1 MFKAT
6 INTSLLFLVLLIQS
20 CCINDCDE
28 PVDEFNTTPYS
39 LEIPSNLPPI
49 DVPADNP
56 LTEEGVLLGRM
67 LFYEP
72 LLSRD
77 GTQSCAS
84 CHRQTTGFSDPN
96 QFSTGI
102 DGVQGDRNAMA
113 LFK

>member
-1 MFKAT
+1 MFKT
-6 INTSLLFLVLLIQS
+6 SSNTSLVFLVLLIQS
-20 CCINDCDE
+20 CSINDCDE

-39 LEIPSNLPPI
+39 LEIPSSLPPI
-49 DVPADNP
+49 DMSADNP

-84 CHRQTTGFSDPN
+84 CHRQATGFSDPS
-96 QFSTGI
+96 QFNSLMTLDEYGC
-102 DGVQGDRNAMA
+102 DSKRN
-113 LFK
+113 